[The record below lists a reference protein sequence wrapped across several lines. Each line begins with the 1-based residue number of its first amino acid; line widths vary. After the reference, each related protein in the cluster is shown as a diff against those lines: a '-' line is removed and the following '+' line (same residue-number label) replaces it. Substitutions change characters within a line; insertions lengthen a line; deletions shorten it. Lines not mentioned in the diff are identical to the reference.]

1 VLSLDSKPFILA
13 TPAPA
18 PSFTPYQKLVIALI
32 AVLQFTVVLD
42 FMVMSPLS
50 DFLIK
55 SLDITPA
62 QFGIVVSSYA
72 FSAALSGILAAGFAD
87 RYDRKKILLFFYTGF
102 LAGTLFCGLATT
114 YPTLVAARVLT
125 GLFGGVIGAT
135 GMAIVADLFDLSQ
148 RGRALSFTQLAFSAS
163 QVLGIPI
170 SLIIANRWGW
180 NAPFI
185 MIVGLALILGL
196 LVVWKMRPVDK
207 HLALGQNTRAL
218 THLWNTVAKR
228 RYRIGFFTTAFLSIG
243 AFMMMPFGSVFA
255 VNNLGVSPDDL
266 FIVFMSTGVI
276 SIIVMPVI
284 GRLSDKFDKLKV
296 FAIGSVGSIIMVL
309 YYTNLG
315 PTPLVAVITV
325 NMLMFSMIMS
335 RMVPSTALVS
345 ALPEPKDRGAF
356 MSITA
361 SLQQLAGGVGSMVA
375 GMIVFQKTNTSPLEN
390 FDVLGIVVA
399 ACVLITL
406 GGLYRVDQLV
416 KNTPKAQPVPS
427 QGQAA

>member
-1 VLSLDSKPFILA
+1 LA

-315 PTPLVAVITV
+315 PTPLVAVIVV

-356 MSITA
+356 MSVTA

-416 KNTPKAQPVPS
+416 KNTPKPQPVPS

>member
-1 VLSLDSKPFILA
+1 VLFLDSKPFILA

-315 PTPLVAVITV
+315 PTPLVAVIIV

-356 MSITA
+356 MSVTA

>member
-1 VLSLDSKPFILA
+1 LA
-13 TPAPA
+13 TPDPAPA
-18 PSFTPYQKLVIALI
+18 FTPYQKLVIALI

-55 SLDITPA
+55 ALNITPA
-62 QFGIVVSSYA
+62 QFGVVVSSYA

-87 RYDRKKILLFFYTGF
+87 QYDRKKMLLFFYTGF
-102 LAGTLFCGLATT
+102 VVGTLFCGLATT
-114 YPTLVAARVLT
+114 YPTLVAARVIT

-148 RGRALSFTQLAFSAS
+148 RGRALGFTQLAFSAS

-185 MIVGLALILGL
+185 MIVAFAVVLG
-196 LVVWKMRPVDK
+196 VVVAWKMKPVDK
-207 HLALGQNTRAL
+207 HLALGQSTRAL
-218 THLWNTVAKR
+218 THLWTTLTTR
-228 RYRIGFFTTAFLSIG
+228 RYHIGFFTTAFLSIG

-266 FIVFMSTGVI
+266 FVIFMSTGVA
-276 SIIVMPVI
+276 SIVVMPII

-296 FAIGSVGSIIMVL
+296 FALGSVGSIAMVL
-309 YYTNLG
+309 YYTRLG
-315 PTPLVAVITV
+315 PTPLLGVIAL
-325 NMLMFSMIMS
+325 NMVMFATIMG

-345 ALPEPKDRGAF
+345 ALPQANDRGAF

-361 SLQQLAGGVGSMVA
+361 SLQQLAGGIGSVLA
-375 GMIVFQKTNTSPLEN
+375 GMIVVQQTNTSPLEN
-390 FDVLGIVVA
+390 FDILGVVVA
-399 ACVLITL
+399 LCVVITL
-406 GGLYRVDQLV
+406 VGLYRVDRLV
-416 KNTPKAQPVPS
+416 KGERREAAHS
-427 QGQAA
+427 QGVTS

>member
-1 VLSLDSKPFILA
+1 LA

-62 QFGIVVSSYA
+62 QFGVVVSSYA

-266 FIVFMSTGVI
+266 FIVFMSTGVT
-276 SIIVMPVI
+276 SIIVMPLI

-296 FAIGSVGSIIMVL
+296 FAIGSIGSIIMVL

-315 PTPLVAVITV
+315 PTPLVAVIVV

-361 SLQQLAGGVGSMVA
+361 SLQQLAGGIGSMVA
-375 GMIVFQKTNTSPLEN
+375 GMIVVQKTNTSPLEN

-427 QGQAA
+427 QGQTA